1 MAKKTGKRKMKKQV
15 RKTLGALFLASA
27 VAVAAIPTGS
37 YDGGMANAG
46 VTTNSDGVEIY
57 THIVKSG
64 WQMGSDSSS
73 HTEEY
78 PIKSNTTDGVVSIK
92 SIFVDSEGKYADGL
106 GAGYE
111 GAIAASTQIPLCKED
126 STIYSTQD
134 GDYKFAYV
142 DSNGDQNG
150 DGRKFAV
157 ILAYEPSN
165 PGSGG
170 NLEIPETVD
179 AYLNLNDN
187 DNSQGLTAVGK
198 SGNYLFYQTDSQT
211 EFFTQKTVQK
221 TNASGEPLYYVSLD
235 GGLTRNSDREYTMA
249 EVIENYG
256 KLDYVTMEVPRETP
270 EYTYYAPCEATK
282 HDAWRNATLYYYPTA
297 NYKATG
303 TPLSTAT
310 FDEAHHVI
318 PQIANTQAFEW
329 ITNAP
334 VWYIGNQY
342 LNGANKIAGVITSS
356 SQGVFNAEKAGGIG
370 TLTISDNLLGIGD
383 YAFYNCNIG
392 RIEFS
397 NGLNTIGNHA
407 FDNCTSL
414 TSVTIPTNCNL
425 STIGAYAFKGCR
437 ALSSFALSAN
447 IVNIGD
453 GAFKDCENLSS
464 IALDAD
470 GGGRLTSIGAYVFQN
485 CKSLKSISFPG
496 WYSETIELS
505 EFEGCNSLQYVR
517 AESAKFKLVESTT
530 CDYDWD
536 AFRAEFNA
544 GEKQDILTRNQFYV
558 EAMDSSPM
566 HSVCTDNEISFKILD
581 SDVYELTK
589 EETCIAG
596 QTGTVTY
603 QVNGSGVLTNTLFN
617 GPVTSVEFPE
627 YIGPN
632 TISRIGN
639 GAFQDKCTLTE
650 ITIDPSISEIGS
662 GAFQGC
668 HNLKYV
674 YFENDDVQ
682 IDDNAFLTQTVTMH
696 DKLHCQS
703 YSGVDTNGK
712 AIQLYDESSMTSSA
726 NSPMVQLHFIGT
738 VGAGCTPYDYAMS
751 FDGRYNDPNKQDTSY
766 VEFLSGWPTML
777 TIQYHYD
784 MAEGVGYSEL
794 VDFPTQNTL
803 SAYANAEYLTDDQK
817 SAARDAMAMVAAGT
831 ATEQQQIFYNAAYSL
846 TIPVGVDAIKDGVY
860 VDKTVGISSF
870 PVTCY
875 GLKKIE
881 TNYVKDS
888 AGNILYYPDDSVPD
902 ESGVRNPDPE
912 RNYFPRADA
921 ANSDFAGAS
930 ALNKIFILG
939 DTEIEPYAFQNDKN
953 LTNVEVSGNISE
965 LGEHAFWG
973 DSALTTVTFAGGLNS
988 MGIAPFKGCTSMSG
1002 SGLSFGGSAGYTCE
1016 NDVIFGVSGG
1026 TKTSIIEVLPGRN
1039 YSMRETE
1046 LNSDITSLAEE
1057 AFVGSKITNVNL
1069 TGTGITTIPEHAFY
1083 QMEGSSTVALP
1094 ATCTTIQPYAFE
1106 DSHVY
1111 EISARNVRN
1120 TKSSMLD
1127 GIVVT
1132 GGKTD
1137 HEDTSRNYQVTI
1149 YTPEDSDMYE
1159 YAVAYDYKVDKDI
1172 SKANYTVNFY
1182 SYNADTD
1189 LVDTQVYTTSVED
1202 GSNLLPTEIGLASYN
1217 AVNSYKDSLG
1227 YYHVLDGWQD
1237 SNRKTYTE
1245 SELLALPI
1253 TGNMDFYGN
1262 YVVRTGQTYS
1272 VSFNDYSGNVVKTYT
1287 ITEGNTLEQEEKD
1300 PPVLSDVTE
1309 DGVTY
1314 THTGWKKSGELSVTD
1329 VITRDVT
1336 FDPIYTKVD
1345 SGTFTVTFNYI
1356 DPTTSK
1362 MVSWTRQTGVAAGS
1376 DISKSVAAPTVDGY
1390 TFNGWD
1396 NATATPD
1403 EGDITNVTCDFT
1415 LVGTFKSNSSS
1426 STDNSS
1432 TDSSSA
1438 SGDSSSSSTK
1448 PGGGSNDTVQ
1458 INGFTIPAYDT
1469 SIFAVALY
1477 YDVNGNPYS
1486 YRLVNIG
1493 SKAPDIA
1500 KPDKYTNGYAWSP
1513 TPTETTVYDVAFFNL
1528 VPCTP
1533 TPSSSGSSS
1542 TGKFYTLTVVNGS
1555 GSGSYQE
1562 DSTVII
1568 VANDPPSG
1576 QEFSNWTIEPSSTKL
1591 ASKVMSATTVKMPD
1605 ESVTVTAHYKTKSSS
1620 SSSSGSSSNNNA
1632 NRSGNTGTVSN
1643 KTTVVID
1650 KNGLS
1655 NTAVVSATV
1664 RGSSD
1669 NFTIKIKETADASN
1683 AVVKALQNEYGD
1695 ISTLKYFP
1703 MDISLYDATGT
1714 KLITDTTGLS
1724 ISITLPL
1731 PDSLIPYAGNNK
1743 VAGVVNN
1750 RLDKLSPKFTTIDG
1764 VACVTFTAEHFSP
1777 YVIYVDTNNLS
1788 ASIKADNTPKTG
1800 DGIHPKWFL
1809 SIGLACI
1816 SAVLF
1821 LKRDKKTAAKVTT
1834 A

>member
-1 MAKKTGKRKMKKQV
+1 MAKKTVKRKMKKQV

-46 VTTNSDGVEIY
+46 ITTNEEGVEIY
-57 THIVKSG
+57 THVVESD
-64 WQMGSDSSS
+64 WRLGSDSSS
-73 HTEEY
+73 HTESY
-78 PIKSNTTDGVVSIK
+78 PIKSSTTDGIVSLK
-92 SIFVDSEGKYADGL
+92 SIFVDTQGQYTDGL

-126 STIYSTQD
+126 TTIYSTRD

-142 DSNGDQNG
+142 DRNGDQNG
-150 DGRKFAV
+150 DGTKFAV

-165 PGSGG
+165 PGAGG

-187 DNSQGLTAVGK
+187 DKTQGLTAVGK
-198 SGNYLFYQTDSQT
+198 SGNYLFYQTKSQT
-211 EFFTQKTVQK
+211 EFYTQKTVQK
-221 TNASGEPLYYVSLD
+221 IRESDGEPVYYVSTDL
-235 GGLTRNSDREYTMA
+235 GATYINTVEFSYEEAVEEYGSPEFYTL
-249 EVIENYG
+249 VP
-256 KLDYVTMEVPRETP
+256 VPRETP

-282 HDAWRNATLYYYPTA
+282 YDTWKNETLYYYPTS

-303 TPLSTAT
+303 TPLDSAT
-310 FDEAHHVI
+310 FDETGTHVI
-318 PQIANTQAFEW
+318 PQPVADSQAYGW
-329 ITNAP
+329 ITNAD
-334 VWYIGNQY
+334 VRYIGNQY
-342 LNGANKIAGVITSS
+342 LNNANKIAGVITSP

-370 TLTISDNLLGIGD
+370 TLIIGQNLLGIGD

-392 RIEFS
+392 KVEFS
-397 NGLNTIGNHA
+397 SGLNTIGNHA

-414 TSVTIPTNCNL
+414 TSVTIPNYCSL
-425 STIGAYAFKGCR
+425 QTIGAYAFKGCR
-437 ALSSFALSAN
+437 ALSSFSLSAN
-447 IVNIGD
+447 IANIGD
-453 GAFKDCENLSS
+453 GAFKNCVSLQT
-464 IALDAD
+464 IYLDAE
-470 GGGRLTSIGAYVFQN
+470 GGGRLASLGAYVFQN
-485 CKSLKSISFPG
+485 CKSLTSITFPN
-496 WYSETIELS
+496 WYTETIELS
-505 EFEGCNSLQYVR
+505 EFEGCNALQYIR
-517 AESAKFKLVESTT
+517 AESSQFKLVDSTT
-530 CDYDWD
+530 CDFTWE
-536 AFRAEFNA
+536 AFRKEFNNE
-544 GEKQDILTRNQFYV
+544 EKKDILKRTQFYF
-558 EAMDSSPM
+558 ETLDSSPM
-566 HSVCTDNEISFKILD
+566 HQICTDNELCFKILD

-589 EETCIAG
+589 EETSIAG
-596 QTGTVTY
+596 QKGTVTY
-603 QVNGSGVLTNTLFN
+603 QVNGSGVLTGTTFN
-617 GPVTSVEFPE
+617 GPVTSVIFPE

-632 TISRIGN
+632 TISQIGSR
-639 GAFQDKCTLTE
+639 AFQDKCTLTE
-650 ITIDPSISEIGS
+650 ITINSAIEEIGT

-674 YFENDDVQ
+674 YFE
-682 IDDNAFLTQTVTMH
+682 DNNVVINSGAFTTQAVSSH
-696 DKLHCQS
+696 DSTYCQD
-703 YSGVDTNGK
+703 YNGLDTNGK
-712 AIQLYDESSMTSSA
+712 AVRLYDSSTMTDS
-726 NSPMVQLHFIGT
+726 NNMPTVQLHF
-738 VGAGCTPYDYAMS
+738 VGDVASGNKPYDYAMS
-751 FDGRYNDPNKQDTSY
+751 FDGRFNDPNRQNTSY

-777 TIQYHYD
+777 TIQYHYN

-817 SAARDAMAMVAAGT
+817 SAARDAMAMVAAGN

-860 VDKTVGISSF
+860 ADKTVGISSF

-881 TNYVKDS
+881 ANYIKNS
-888 AGNILYYPDDSVPD
+888 AGDVLYYADDSVAD
-902 ESGVRNPDPE
+902 ENGVPNPDPE
-912 RNYFPRADA
+912 RNYFPRADV

-939 DTEIEPYAFQNDKN
+939 DTEIEPYAFQYDRN
-953 LTNVEVSGNISE
+953 LTDIEVTGSVSE

-973 DSALTTVTFAGGLNS
+973 DSSLKNVTFAGGLSS
-988 MGIAPFKGCTSMSG
+988 MGTAPFKGCTALSG
-1002 SGLSFGGSAGYTCE
+1002 SGLSFGDGSNYTCE
-1016 NDVIFGVSGG
+1016 NDVIFGVSDGR
-1026 TKTSIIEVLPGRN
+1026 KASIIEVLPNRN

-1046 LNSDITSLAEE
+1046 LDSSVTSIAPE
-1057 AFVGSKITNVNL
+1057 AFIGSKITNVNL
-1069 TGTGITTIPEHAFY
+1069 TGTGITAIPEHAFY

-1094 ATCTTIQPYAFE
+1094 NTCATIQPYAFE

-1120 TKSSMLD
+1120 TKSAMLD
-1127 GIVVT
+1127 GIVVS
-1132 GGKTD
+1132 GGVTD
-1137 HEDTSRNYQVTI
+1137 HEDTSRNNQVTI
-1149 YTPEDSDMYE
+1149 YTPEGSDMYE

-1172 SKANYTVNFY
+1172 SKENYAVKFY
-1182 SYNADTD
+1182 GYNADTG
-1189 LVDTQVYTTSVED
+1189 LVDVQVYTTTVED
-1202 GSNLLPTEIGLASYN
+1202 GANLLPTEVGLASYN
-1217 AVNSYKDSLG
+1217 AVSSYKDDLG

-1237 SNRKTYTE
+1237 SNRRTYTE
-1245 SELLALPI
+1245 NEMLTLAI
-1253 TGNMDFYGN
+1253 TSNTEFYGN

-1272 VSFNDYSGNVVKTYT
+1272 VSFNDYSGNVIKTYT

-1314 THTGWKKSGELSVTD
+1314 THNGWKKSGELSVTD

-1336 FDPIYTKVD
+1336 FDPIYTKLD
-1345 SGTFTVTFNYI
+1345 TGTYTVTFNYI

-1362 MVSWTRQTGVAAGS
+1362 LVSWTRQTDVAEGS
-1376 DISKSVAAPTVDGY
+1376 DISKSVAAPTIEGY
-1390 TFNGWD
+1390 TFSGWD

-1403 EGDITNVTCDFT
+1403 DGDITNVTCDFT
-1415 LVGTFKSNSSS
+1415 LVGTFTSDSGSGS
-1426 STDNSS
+1426 GS
-1432 TDSSSA
+1432 TDSS
-1438 SGDSSSSSTK
+1438 DSSSNTK
-1448 PGGGSNDTVQ
+1448 PSGGSNETVQ

-1477 YDVNGNPYS
+1477 YDINGNPFA

-1500 KPDKYTNGYAWSP
+1500 KPDKYVNGYAWSP
-1513 TPTETTVYDVAFFNL
+1513 SPEETTVNDVAFFNL
-1528 VPCTP
+1528 VPYTP
-1533 TPSSSGSSS
+1533 TPSSSGSDT

-1555 GSGSYQE
+1555 GSGSYQA
-1562 DSTVII
+1562 DSTVIV

-1576 QEFSNWTIEPSSTKL
+1576 QEFSNWTIEPSSAKL
-1591 ASKVMSATTVKMPD
+1591 ASTVMSATTVAMPT

-1620 SSSSGSSSNNNA
+1620 SSSSGNSSSNNA
-1632 NRSGNTGTVSN
+1632 NRSGSTGTVSN

-1664 RGSSD
+1664 KGSSD
-1669 NFTIKIKETADASN
+1669 NFTIKIKESSDASN
-1683 AVVKALQNEYGD
+1683 AIVKALQNEYGD

-1724 ISITLPL
+1724 INITLPL

-1743 VAGVVNN
+1743 VASVVNN
-1750 RLDKLSPKFTTIDG
+1750 RLDKISPKFTTIDG

-1788 ASIKADNTPKTG
+1788 ASITADNTPKTG

-1821 LKRDKKTAAKVTT
+1821 LKRDKKTAVRVTT